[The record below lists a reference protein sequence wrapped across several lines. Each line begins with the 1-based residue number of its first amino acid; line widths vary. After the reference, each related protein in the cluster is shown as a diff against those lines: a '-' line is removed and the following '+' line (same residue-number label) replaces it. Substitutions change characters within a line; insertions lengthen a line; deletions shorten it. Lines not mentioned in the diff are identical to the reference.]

1 MNIQG
6 KVHYVGVNDRTT
18 TRFEGLWSLPQGVS
32 YNAYLVVGEKVALI
46 DTVEEA
52 FGSRLEANIREII
65 GDRKVD
71 YLVVNHMEPD
81 HSSSITALRRIYP
94 DLQIVA
100 NAKALQMIEG
110 FYGLCGNT
118 VEVKEGD
125 TLDLGGKSLSFRM
138 IPMVHWPETMV
149 SWCPEEQAL
158 FSGDAFGCFGALD
171 GGITPG
177 ENDID
182 VLFIYSSEH
191 PSFSNCIPARLDT
204 ELNNVAFKN
213 SIGEFT
219 CRTFPNERIV
229 STDDMFVDSLQIIAE
244 AKEVKRL
251 LVVGYNEEYGVLP

>member
-1 MNIQG
+1 M
-6 KVHYVGVNDRTT
+6 K
-18 TRFEGLWSLPQGVS
+18 
-32 YNAYLVVGEKVALI
+32 EKKLSAETAILI
-46 DTVEEA
+46 DA
-52 FGSRLEANIREII
+52 CFLEMLTTDFKKNFERII
-65 GDRKVD
+65 GRE
-71 YLVVNHMEPD
+71 LN
-81 HSSSITALRRIYP
+81 II
-94 DLQIVA
+94 DLSELLTYI
-100 NAKALQMIEG
+100 
-110 FYGLCGNT
+110 
-118 VEVKEGD
+118 
-125 TLDLGGKSLSFRM
+125 
-138 IPMVHWPETMV
+138 
-149 SWCPEEQAL
+149 
-158 FSGDAFGCFGALD
+158 ALD

-251 LVVGYNEEYGVLP
+251 LVVGYNEEYGDKIEEVLDKTEGKIITQFRMDEPKEKKKYATEIIAYAVMKALGIKGEELN

>member
-1 MNIQG
+1 M
-6 KVHYVGVNDRTT
+6 
-18 TRFEGLWSLPQGVS
+18 E
-32 YNAYLVVGEKVALI
+32 EKKLLAETAILI
-46 DTVEEA
+46 DA
-52 FGSRLEANIREII
+52 CFLEMLTTDFKKNFERII
-65 GDRKVD
+65 GRE
-71 YLVVNHMEPD
+71 LNT
-81 HSSSITALRRIYP
+81 I
-94 DLQIVA
+94 DLSELLTYI
-100 NAKALQMIEG
+100 
-110 FYGLCGNT
+110 
-118 VEVKEGD
+118 
-125 TLDLGGKSLSFRM
+125 
-138 IPMVHWPETMV
+138 
-149 SWCPEEQAL
+149 
-158 FSGDAFGCFGALD
+158 ALD

-251 LVVGYNEEYGVLP
+251 LVVGYNEEYGDKIEEVLDKTEGKIITQFRMDEPKEKKKYATETIAYAVMKALGIKGEELN

>member
-1 MNIQG
+1 MI
-6 KVHYVGVNDRTT
+6 DACFLEMLTT
-18 TRFEGLWSLPQGVS
+18 DFKKNFE
-32 YNAYLVVGEKVALI
+32 
-46 DTVEEA
+46 
-52 FGSRLEANIREII
+52 RII
-65 GDRKVD
+65 GRE
-71 YLVVNHMEPD
+71 LN
-81 HSSSITALRRIYP
+81 II
-94 DLQIVA
+94 DLSELLTYI
-100 NAKALQMIEG
+100 
-110 FYGLCGNT
+110 
-118 VEVKEGD
+118 
-125 TLDLGGKSLSFRM
+125 
-138 IPMVHWPETMV
+138 
-149 SWCPEEQAL
+149 
-158 FSGDAFGCFGALD
+158 ALD

-251 LVVGYNEEYGVLP
+251 LVVGYNEEYGDKIEEVLDKTEGKIITQFRMDEPKEKKKYATEIIAYAVMKALGIKGEELN

>member
-1 MNIQG
+1 M
-6 KVHYVGVNDRTT
+6 K
-18 TRFEGLWSLPQGVS
+18 
-32 YNAYLVVGEKVALI
+32 EKKLSAETAILI
-46 DTVEEA
+46 DA
-52 FGSRLEANIREII
+52 CFLEMLTTDFKKNFERII
-65 GDRKVD
+65 GR
-71 YLVVNHMEPD
+71 
-81 HSSSITALRRIYP
+81 
-94 DLQIVA
+94 DLNI
-100 NAKALQMIEG
+100 I
-110 FYGLCGNT
+110 
-118 VEVKEGD
+118 
-125 TLDLGGKSLSFRM
+125 DLSELLTY
-138 IPMVHWPETMV
+138 I
-149 SWCPEEQAL
+149 
-158 FSGDAFGCFGALD
+158 ALD

-251 LVVGYNEEYGVLP
+251 LVVGYTEEYGDKIEEVLDKTEGKIITQFRMDEPKEKKKYATEIIAYAVMKALGIKGEELN